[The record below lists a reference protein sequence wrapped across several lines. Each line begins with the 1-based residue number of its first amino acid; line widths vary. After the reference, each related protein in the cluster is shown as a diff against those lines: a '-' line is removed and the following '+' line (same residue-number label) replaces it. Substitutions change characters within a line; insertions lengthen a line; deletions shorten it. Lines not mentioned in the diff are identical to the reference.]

1 MRGVVCIPF
10 GYSGRWYFWVL
21 LLRFFSLRAI
31 TRMFYVHVILK
42 CLLCEIF
49 HYSHV
54 CESYVPVFSSWK
66 SERKVAKI
74 RALKEYIGRFVRN
87 ENRKTAFEDDTWCF
101 LFRFYANQ
109 IFVTYLTGYSKV
121 SSLRHKSN
129 IKKRR
134 ENRIFSIYYFSSFS
148 SLTSRKRWNILVD
161 NV

>member
-1 MRGVVCIPF
+1 MKGVVYIPF

-21 LLRFFSLRAI
+21 LLRFFSLRTI

-87 ENRKTAFEDDTWCF
+87 ENRKSAFEDDTWWGVFYFDFTRIKFSWPIWRDIRRSRVYGTKVISKREERIVYFQFIISLPSRLLHLVRDEIF
-101 LFRFYANQ
+101 L
-109 IFVTYLTGYSKV
+109 
-121 SSLRHKSN
+121 
-129 IKKRR
+129 
-134 ENRIFSIYYFSSFS
+134 
-148 SLTSRKRWNILVD
+148 
-161 NV
+161 